1 MMTPEPVKNFCASS
15 TPIKVSEKAKKN
27 AGKILSLLEKEYPD
41 AHLILNFTNPLEL
54 LVATILAAQCP
65 DVRVNQVTE
74 ALFKKYK
81 TPQDYTKANLP
92 AFEKEISKIS
102 FYRGKAK
109 NIINACRMIVERFD
123 GKLPKTTEE
132 LTQLPGVGRKTANIV
147 LSNAMGI
154 HALGV
159 DTHLWRVS
167 NRIGL
172 SEHNDPDK
180 IESDLVQLFPK
191 DKWLKLMHVF
201 QAHGRTVC
209 HAKKPLCR
217 ECVVNEY
224 CDYYASISGKH

>member
-1 MMTPEPVKNFCASS
+1 MMTPEPVKNFYASS
-15 TPIKVSEKAKKN
+15 IPIKVAEKAKKN

-41 AHLILNFTNPLEL
+41 ARLILNFKNPLEL

-81 TPQDYTKANLP
+81 TPQDYAKANLP

-109 NIINACRMIVERFD
+109 NIINACKMIVEKFG

-132 LTQLPGVGRKTANIV
+132 LTRLPGVGRKTANIV
-147 LSNAMGI
+147 LSNALGI
-154 HALGV
+154 PAIGV
-159 DTHLWRVS
+159 DTHLGRAS

-180 IESDLVQLFPK
+180 IESDLTRLFPE

-201 QAHGRTVC
+201 QAHGRAIC
-209 HAKKPLCR
+209 QAKKPLCG
-217 ECVVNEY
+217 ECGVKNY
-224 CDYYASISGKH
+224 CNYFLRLSG